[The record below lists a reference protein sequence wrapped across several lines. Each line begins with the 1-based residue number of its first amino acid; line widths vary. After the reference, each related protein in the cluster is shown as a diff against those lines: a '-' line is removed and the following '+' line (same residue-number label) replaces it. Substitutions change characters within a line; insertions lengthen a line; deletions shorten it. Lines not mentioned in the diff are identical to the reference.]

1 MTDALTECPNRFRI
15 ACVTGATGMI
25 GRRIVKKLLS
35 ARYHV
40 RILSRRRFEN
50 REIEVFNA
58 SLSDSLVVDEFVRG
72 ADVLFH
78 CAAELRDE
86 SAMWT
91 TNVVGTNLL
100 WEASQKYRIKYFC
113 HLSSAG
119 VVGRTSLD
127 IVDEDS
133 PCQPQNMYEFTKLE
147 AEKIADKGIVAC
159 NTIILR
165 PTNVVD
171 AEHLGELSLSVDGS
185 LASWLKAFVKGGECA
200 HIVHADDVAN
210 AAVFFLG
217 QEVSSSTRKY
227 FVSLDHDPL
236 NTVSHLWS
244 QYASIAR
251 PSKHVYLAEFPHL
264 PEAVPYFIRRMIGRP
279 GNRGRTKYS
288 SGRLLAEGFEY
299 SMGVREAI
307 ENIFNERFV
316 RFG

>member
-1 MTDALTECPNRFRI
+1 MLTEHPKRSRV

-25 GRRIVKKLLS
+25 GRRIVKRLLS

-40 RILSRRRFEN
+40 RILSRRRCEDC
-50 REIEVFNA
+50 EIEVFNA
-58 SLSDSLVVDEFVRG
+58 GLSDSAIVDEFVRG

-78 CAAELRDE
+78 CAAELHDE
-86 SAMWT
+86 SAMWA
-91 TNVVGTNLL
+91 TNVVGTNVL
-100 WEASQKYRIKYFC
+100 WEASQKYRIKHFC

-133 PCQPQNMYEFTKLE
+133 PCQPQNLYELTKLE
-147 AEKIADKGIVAC
+147 AERIVEKGIPAC

-171 AEHLGELSLSVDGS
+171 AEHLGELALAVDGS
-185 LASWLKAFVKGGECA
+185 LPSWLKAFLKGGECA

-210 AAVFFLG
+210 AAMFFLEK
-217 QEVSSSTRKY
+217 EVSFSPRKY

-236 NTVSHLWS
+236 NTVSDLWS

-251 PSKHVYLAEFPHL
+251 PNKHAYPAKFPHL
-264 PEAVPYFIRRMIGRP
+264 PDVVPYSIRRMIGRP